1 MASPSRTL
9 KLTYLGDASQLN
21 KTNKDLDNDYQS
33 LGDKFKSFGKKAGA
47 AFAVAG
53 AAAGAMA
60 VKFGKDAINSA
71 SDLNESV
78 NALEVVFG
86 DASAEMLKLSDAAAR
101 TVGLSKTEFN
111 SLSVSF
117 SAFTKRLG
125 KDNKGAVAV
134 TDELTKRIADFA
146 SVMNLEVSEAAQVF
160 QSTLAGSSE
169 VARRFGIDTSAA
181 AVTQYA
187 LENGLIA
194 SKNEMDENARIQATY
209 GLIMRETDQ
218 LTGDFAN
225 TSDQL
230 ANSQRILKA
239 EFENTKAEAG
249 QALLPIMQDI
259 VGFINRR
266 VLPAFKDFIDRVTG
280 VIEKVR
286 EFWQTHGPEM
296 KQSFSNIELAVD
308 NVKYSVTEIIDPLKE
323 MFGVFEDNSKEGSG
337 PFTFQ
342 RFLENVSV
350 LLLAI
355 SIVINDLLKPF
366 QEFAELLNR
375 IANSKTV
382 KAIQDLTKLV
392 YGPTGLGLGAGRS
405 TPAGPSGPLVGLQG
419 PSRFTPV
426 PSSVQGPRPVGV
438 NINIQGAVDPEG
450 TARQIR
456 RILEDSARRTGPTQN
471 LVFTP

>member
-21 KTNKDLDNDYQS
+21 KTNKELDNDFTS
-33 LGDKFKSFGKKAGA
+33 LGDRFKKFGVNAAK

-60 VKFGKDAINSA
+60 IKFGKDAINSA

-86 DASAEMLKLSDAAAR
+86 DASEEMLKLSDAAAK

-146 SVMNLEVSEAAQVF
+146 SVMNLEVSEAAEVF

-194 SKNEMDENARIQATY
+194 SKKEMDENARIQATY

-218 LTGDFAN
+218 LTGDFAA

-249 QALLPIMQDI
+249 QALLPIMQEL
-259 VGFINRR
+259 VGFINRKG
-266 VLPAFKDFIDRVTG
+266 LPAFKNFIERVTG
-280 VIEKVR
+280 LIEKVR
-286 EFWQTHGPEM
+286 EFWQTHGP
-296 KQSFSNIELAVD
+296 NIKEAFDSIKTAVQ
-308 NVKYSVTEIIDPLKE
+308 NVKTQVENIYQPFQE
-323 MFGVFEDNSKEGSG
+323 MFGLLDENTKKDSG
-337 PFTFQ
+337 PN
-342 RFLENVSV
+342 RFV
-350 LLLAI
+350 LILQIIAGLLQI
-355 SIVINDLLKPF
+355 IGQVVERMLQPLVDFVDLID
-366 QEFAELLNR
+366 R
-375 IANSKTV
+375 IAKSKTF
-382 KAIQDLTKLV
+382 KALQDLSKLV
-392 YGPTGLGLGAGRS
+392 YGPTGLGLGPGRS

-419 PSRFTPV
+419 PARPV
-426 PSSVQGPRPVGV
+426 FSPVQGPNRP
-438 NINIQGAVDPEG
+438 NINITINGAMDREG
-450 TARQIR
+450 TARDIN
-456 RILEDSARRTGPTQN
+456 RILNDSARRTGPTQN
-471 LVFTP
+471 VVFTP